1 MGYTT
6 DNYNIVF
13 FGRLEE
19 VRELSKTHPEL
30 IPLFP
35 FKLAVYAEG
44 KDTLFSVLN
53 PAELAPLLDADKALA
68 EQLSAWEQDFR
79 AVLNEMLVVQVARAG

>member
-6 DNYNIVF
+6 DKYNIVF
-13 FGRLEE
+13 FGRIEE

-35 FKLAVYAEG
+35 FKLAVYAEDNG
-44 KDTLFSVLN
+44 TRFSVLN
-53 PAELAPLLDADKALA
+53 PAELAPLLDADKVLIAQLA
-68 EQLSAWEQDFR
+68 AWEQDFR
-79 AVLNEMLVVQVARAG
+79 AVLNEMQVVRVARAN